1 MRRLSHLTPA
11 ALAGMLGVTLPALAQ
26 APPQDTVASTCH
38 SHADLTEML
47 NQKFAEL
54 PSALGL
60 QSNWHLVEV
69 FVSNDG
75 TSWTIVVTRPDGWSC
90 IVAVGEH
97 WESLPTRS
105 PAPSLEPARDQL
117 LPFQRSGLWTAA
129 ASTGDARQ
137 ASSTY
142 TNGVRRSGSLTLW

>member
-1 MRRLSHLTPA
+1 MRRPSHLTPV
-11 ALAGMLGVTLPALAQ
+11 LVGMLSLTWPASAQ
-26 APPQDTVASTCH
+26 APETALTPACH

-47 NQKFAEL
+47 DQKFAEQ

-60 QSNWHLVEV
+60 QANGHLVEV

-97 WESLPTRS
+97 WESLPG
-105 PAPSLEPARDQL
+105 PIAGPLA
-117 LPFQRSGLWTAA
+117 
-129 ASTGDARQ
+129 
-137 ASSTY
+137 
-142 TNGVRRSGSLTLW
+142 